1 MKKILLLLLLISATV
16 INAQEQ
22 EIKNDI
28 QKLITAIG
36 VPQRIEAMREY
47 QRMWVT
53 PDKEE
58 EHMAKFEA
66 TIPVFL
72 QNVEAYYLKKYTHE
86 EIKEALKFYE
96 SPLGK
101 KITANAA
108 ALNIAYSNADDMWSD
123 MFYEIIFKYKD

>member
-1 MKKILLLLLLISATV
+1 MKKILLLLLLLSITV
-16 INAQEQ
+16 LNAQEQ
-22 EIKNDI
+22 EIKADI
-28 QKLITAIG
+28 QKLIKALG
-36 VPQRIEAMREY
+36 VPERIDAMREY
-47 QRMWVT
+47 ERMWII
-53 PDKEE
+53 PEKEA

-72 QNVEAYYLKKYTHE
+72 QNVEAYYLKKYTYE

-108 ALNIAYSNADDMWSD
+108 ALNTAYSTAGDMWSD
-123 MFYEIIFKYKD
+123 MFYEVIFKYKE